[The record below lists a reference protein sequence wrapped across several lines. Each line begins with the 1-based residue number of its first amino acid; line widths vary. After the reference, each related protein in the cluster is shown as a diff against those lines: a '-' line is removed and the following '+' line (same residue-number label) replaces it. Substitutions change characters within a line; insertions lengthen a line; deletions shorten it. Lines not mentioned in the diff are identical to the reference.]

1 MQIIR
6 QKDIRE
12 FVELKKTICKL
23 PSFTIN
29 SQKRKR
35 IFSLFLET
43 NLNLCHYSNECV
55 IAGYY
60 QKNKKRH
67 RKYLILE
74 QL

>member
-43 NLNLCHYSNECV
+43 
-55 IAGYY
+55 I
-60 QKNKKRH
+60 KRIKKDIEN
-67 RKYLILE
+67 ILF
-74 QL
+74 